1 MIDAAHLTMFLE
13 LHFVALVD
21 DDESSS
27 EVVDEHED
35 DENVDLICNRSIIQ
49 LVTSLQC

>member
-1 MIDAAHLTMFLE
+1 MFLE
-13 LHFVALVD
+13 LHIVALVDD

-35 DENVDLICNRSIIQ
+35 DESFNLICDRSIAQ
-49 LVTSLQC
+49 LVTGL

>member
-1 MIDAAHLTMFLE
+1 MFLE

-21 DDESSS
+21 DDDGESPS

-35 DENVDLICNRSIIQ
+35 DENVDLICNRSIMQ

>member
-1 MIDAAHLTMFLE
+1 MFLE
-13 LHFVALVD
+13 LHFVALVDDD

-35 DENVDLICNRSIIQ
+35 DESINLICDRSISQ
-49 LVTSLQC
+49 LVAGLQC

>member
-1 MIDAAHLTMFLE
+1 MFLE
-13 LHFVALVD
+13 LHFVALVDD

-35 DENVDLICNRSIIQ
+35 DVSVDMICNRSIEQ
-49 LVTSLQC
+49 LVTS